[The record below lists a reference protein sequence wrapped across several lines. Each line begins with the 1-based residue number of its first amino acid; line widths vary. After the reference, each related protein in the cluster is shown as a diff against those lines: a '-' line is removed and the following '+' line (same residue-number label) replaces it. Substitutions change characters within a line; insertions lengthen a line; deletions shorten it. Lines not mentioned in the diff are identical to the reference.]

1 MKSLKRILSFI
12 AIIFLLTPSLNA
24 SAQCAMCRASAESSI
39 KKNESKVGRGL
50 NHGILYLMSVPYLLG
65 GVAAFIY
72 FKNRKKD

>member
-1 MKSLKRILSFI
+1 MKSLKRIFSII
-12 AIIFLLTPSLNA
+12 ALLLILTSDVN
-24 SAQCAMCRASAESSI
+24 AQCAMCRASAESSI

-72 FKNRKKD
+72 FKNRKKQ